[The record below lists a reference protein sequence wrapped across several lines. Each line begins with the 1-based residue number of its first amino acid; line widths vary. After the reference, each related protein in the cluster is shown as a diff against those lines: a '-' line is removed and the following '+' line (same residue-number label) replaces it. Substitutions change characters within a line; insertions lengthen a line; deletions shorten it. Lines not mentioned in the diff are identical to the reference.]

1 MKNKKTTA
9 GFAACVAGFAV
20 ALSATAGFV
29 HEMPKATNEKPL
41 DTPYAELAKC
51 TW

>member
-1 MKNKKTTA
+1 MTNLKTVLV
-9 GFAACVAGFAV
+9 AATVLAECAV
-20 ALSATAGFV
+20 ADFS